1 METITDII
9 TVVTSVV
16 CVASIVCS
24 LTDTPKD
31 DALIAR
37 LYKILEIAA
46 LNIGKAKQSSAEVKP
61 VEIKVEPQAQ
71 PKKNSASKKKTRKS
85 N

>member
-1 METITDII
+1 MEVITDII

-16 CVASIVCS
+16 CIASIVCS

-71 PKKNSASKKKTRKS
+71 PKKNSASKNKTQKS

>member
-1 METITDII
+1 MEAITNII
-9 TVVTSVV
+9 TVVTSIV
-16 CVASIVCS
+16 CIASIVCS

-31 DALIAR
+31 DALIGR

-61 VEIKVEPQAQ
+61 VKMTANASEKTTD
-71 PKKNSASKKKTRKS
+71 KNT
-85 N
+85 

>member
-1 METITDII
+1 MEVITDII

>member
-1 METITDII
+1 MEVITDII

-16 CVASIVCS
+16 CIASIVCS

-37 LYKILEIAA
+37 LYKILVIAA

>member
-1 METITDII
+1 MEVITDII

-16 CVASIVCS
+16 CIASIVCS

-71 PKKNSASKKKTRKS
+71 PKKNSASKKNTRKS

>member
-16 CVASIVCS
+16 CIASIVCS